1 MNKTVSIHLQGFP
14 FIFEEQAYAT
24 LESYLNALRNV
35 LQHEEGLEEI
45 IQDVELR
52 IVELLQ
58 PQLSAGKQVVE
69 NKLVEEIIAK
79 IGQPKD
85 FGSETQG
92 MDEPNSESKTK
103 ATRRF
108 FRDSDTAL
116 LGGVC
121 SGAAAY
127 FNIDV
132 VFIRAIYLISF
143 LTFGV
148 GGLLYFILWIII
160 PPAKTS
166 SDKLQ
171 MKGQVVNLEN
181 MKTELG
187 SATNRL
193 KKEAKALNNRT
204 DIANLLRRISRFVS
218 IIIGVLSMLV
228 GSVLLITTLIFI
240 FIQPQFIPAEIN
252 GQQVSLREL
261 LTLIFDKST
270 MIPLAFWGI
279 GLINLSIIGLCFLIG
294 IRCFKS
300 LSSKIIYIG
309 MGVLLLTF
317 IIGTSMAATAGVQF
331 AKSIESY
338 GEIEKEIATYH
349 GENLT
354 ISPIL
359 NDTKVSGGYTIK
371 SNGDDLGF
379 LIQKNNILFH
389 GIEIM
394 YEASNDSSF
403 HIYQLNS
410 AQGSSH
416 EKAIYNARQLRNI
429 SFLKDSIITINP
441 CFSFPKSTKLRDQK
455 IKFRITVPSNRTVL
469 YQGRRIYPII
479 DSISTE
485 IRAHGYISKEGD
497 YSEW

>member
-14 FIFEEQAYAT
+14 FIFEEQAYTT
-24 LESYLNALRNV
+24 LDSYLNALRNV
-35 LQHEEGLEEI
+35 LQHEEGMEEI

-58 PQLSAGKQVVE
+58 PQLLGGKQVVE
-69 NKLVEEIIAK
+69 NKHVEEIITK

-85 FGSETQG
+85 FGSETPG
-92 MDEPNSESKTK
+92 MDEPTSETKIK

-108 FRDSDTAL
+108 FRDTDNAL

-132 VFIRAIYLISF
+132 VFVRAIYLIAF

-160 PPAKTS
+160 PHAKTS

-187 SATNRL
+187 SAANRL

-204 DIANLLRRISRFVS
+204 DIANLLRRIARFFS
-218 IIIGVLSMLV
+218 IIIGVMAILV
-228 GSVLLITTLIFI
+228 GSVLLITTLIFL

-252 GQQVSLREL
+252 GQHVSLKEL
-261 LTLIFDKST
+261 LGLVFDKTT
-270 MIPLAFWGI
+270 MLPLAFWGI
-279 GLINLSIIGLCFLIG
+279 GLINLSIIGTCFLIG

-309 MGVLLLTF
+309 VGILLLSF
-317 IIGTSMAATAGVQF
+317 IVGTSMTSTAGVQF
-331 AKSIESY
+331 ARSIESY
-338 GEIEKEIATYH
+338 GEIEKEMATYS
-349 GENLT
+349 GETLT
-354 ISPIL
+354 ISPKL
-359 NDTKVSGGYTIK
+359 SDAKVSGGYTIK

-379 LIQKNNILFH
+379 LIQKDNILFH
-389 GIEIM
+389 GIEII
-394 YEASNDSSF
+394 YEASNDSLY

-416 EKAIYNARQLRNI
+416 ERAIYNARQI
-429 SFLKDSIITINP
+429 SSTSFLEDSTFTINP
-441 CFSFPKSTKLRDQK
+441 WFSFPKSTKLRDQK
-455 IKFRITVPSNRTVL
+455 IRYRITVPTNRTVL
-469 YQGRRIYPII
+469 YQGKTIYPII

-485 IRAHGYISKEGD
+485 IRAHGYISKHGE

>member
-181 MKTELG
+181 MKTELA

-240 FIQPQFIPAEIN
+240 FIQPQFIPVEIQ
-252 GQQVSLREL
+252 GQHFTLHEL
-261 LTLIFDKST
+261 LLLVFEKTTDQRMAI
-270 MIPLAFWGI
+270 WGI
-279 GLINLSIIGLCFLIG
+279 GLINFSLIGICFLIG
-294 IRCFKS
+294 IRSFKS
-300 LSSKIIYIG
+300 IPSKH
-309 MGVLLLTF
+309 LF
-317 IIGTSMAATAGVQF
+317 IAFGTSLVLFIVGISSSAVAGINF
-331 AKSIESY
+331 AKSMASY
-338 GEIEKEIATYH
+338 GEIEKEVASFN
-349 GENLT
+349 GNNLT
-354 ISPIL
+354 IIPQLSKR
-359 NDTKVSGGYTIK
+359 KVLGGYTVN
-371 SNGDDLGF
+371 SEDDELGF
-379 LIQKNNILFH
+379 YIRNGNIFFQ
-389 GIEIM
+389 GVSIT
-394 YEASNDSSF
+394 YENSTDSLF
-403 HIYQLNS
+403 HIYQMNNS
-410 AQGSSH
+410 QGNSH
-416 EKAIYNARQLRNI
+416 ESAINNARQIKNA
-429 SFLKDSIITINP
+429 SMLKDSIFFLDPT
-441 CFSFPKSTKLRDQK
+441 FSFPKSNKLRDQK
-455 IKFRITVPSNRTVL
+455 INYKITVPINGTITINGNVV
-469 YQGRRIYPII
+469 YPII
-479 DSISTE
+479 DTTSTE
-485 IRAHGYISKEGD
+485 TIKHGYFSGNGA
-497 YSEW
+497 YWEW